1 MIRLDVANISRRAS
15 PRIIFSFGFAQIFS
29 RSSSWQII
37 PVRARAM
44 GDYAWVVVSW
54 YTCDTVKDEMDHDNE
69 VKTYN
74 KEIHGAYYSVRK
86 ANRAAREAVRMAD
99 EGKRAMEVLDGE
111 IDDEVDS
118 DASESEEDDEE
129 VIPEPFE
136 YHENNAMKDTGEPD
150 LHVEVIYLDVLD
162 A

>member
-1 MIRLDVANISRRAS
+1 
-15 PRIIFSFGFAQIFS
+15 
-29 RSSSWQII
+29 
-37 PVRARAM
+37 
-44 GDYAWVVVSW
+44 
-54 YTCDTVKDEMDHDNE
+54 

-111 IDDEVDS
+111 SDDEVDS

>member
-1 MIRLDVANISRRAS
+1 
-15 PRIIFSFGFAQIFS
+15 
-29 RSSSWQII
+29 
-37 PVRARAM
+37 M

-86 ANRAAREAVRMAD
+86 ANRAAREVVRLAD
-99 EGKRAMEVLDGE
+99 EGKRANEDLDGE
-111 IDDEVDS
+111 SDDEVDS

>member
-1 MIRLDVANISRRAS
+1 MYTYLSRSVSRR
-15 PRIIFSFGFAQIFS
+15 FFS
-29 RSSSWQII
+29 RSSRCGGFHQF
-37 PVRARAM
+37 VRARALG

-99 EGKRAMEVLDGE
+99 EGKRAMEDLDGE
-111 IDDEVDS
+111 SDDEVDS

-136 YHENNAMKDTGEPD
+136 YHENNAMKDIGDPD